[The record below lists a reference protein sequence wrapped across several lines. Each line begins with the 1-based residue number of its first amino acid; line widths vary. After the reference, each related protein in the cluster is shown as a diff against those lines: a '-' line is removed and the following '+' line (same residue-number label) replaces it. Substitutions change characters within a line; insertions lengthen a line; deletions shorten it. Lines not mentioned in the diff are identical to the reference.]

1 MVARARLLQ
10 ARVLPHGWGDVLRQI
25 SLFGAAYF
33 GYRLTRGLV
42 EGRATAAFQHA
53 RQLISIERTLHL
65 FVEPSVQAWASGS
78 HLVMV
83 TASWMYVNAQGPV
96 TIGALLYLYLRHN
109 GNFYFVRNMFM
120 IAMAIALVGY
130 TVFPTAPPRF
140 MPEWGFIDTV
150 ADLTPVNVSHTSA
163 SMSTFFNPY
172 AAVPGPPPAR
182 AHLVDPLSIR
192 DDVRDRGHRQPL
204 HRRRG
209 PGCADRR
216 RIGVRGKLAGARA
229 TERVALL
236 GAVQAKHPGSHDG
249 SLRPRERERIGDGGL
264 TRWRPDS
271 TPLAAPDVAAIA
283 PARGACELRS
293 ARANAASSYAT
304 A

>member
-25 SLFGAAYF
+25 SLFLAAYF

-172 AAVPGPPPAR
+172 AAVPSMHVAFALMIGWPLARLVRPPPAR
-182 AHLVDPLSIR
+182 ILWILYPFVMTFVIVVTANHFI
-192 DDVRDRGHRQPL
+192 
-204 HRRRG
+204 
-209 PGCADRR
+209 ADAVL
-216 RIGVRGKLAGARA
+216 GALTAGASAYGASWLARA
-229 TERVALL
+229 
-236 GAVQAKHPGSHDG
+236 
-249 SLRPRERERIGDGGL
+249 RPSV
-264 TRWRPDS
+264 WRFS
-271 TPLAAPDVAAIA
+271 APCRPNIPA
-283 PARGACELRS
+283 PTTVPS
-293 ARANAASSYAT
+293 ARASASG
-304 A
+304 